1 MNEHSRLLEST
12 DDPLERALLG
22 AVLAESP
29 SEASLRDAALALGLT
44 ATAAT
49 ALVTTLPAVATSLG
63 ASPAAAAPLV
73 VSGVAPGV
81 AATAGAASLLT
92 LGKALVGGAIVSF
105 LALTTVDRTLSAE
118 GSAPSVAVVTSS
130 RTQPGLSAP
139 QAATPVSAVEV
150 VAVTPPPEPA
160 VVEPSSR
167 RSLSPA
173 PRPAT
178 VVVPQE
184 APSAPAILDAPAPE
198 APKGVTPNAASLAAE
213 TRLLASAR
221 TALASGDT
229 GTAAQLLQQYQAGEP
244 SGILA
249 REAALL
255 RVRLLLATGQR
266 AAASEQARHII
277 SLYPRDAH
285 ADSLRRLAA
294 ER

>member
-1 MNEHSRLLEST
+1 
-12 DDPLERALLG
+12 
-22 AVLAESP
+22 
-29 SEASLRDAALALGLT
+29 
-44 ATAAT
+44 
-49 ALVTTLPAVATSLG
+49 
-63 ASPAAAAPLV
+63 
-73 VSGVAPGV
+73 
-81 AATAGAASLLT
+81 LLT
-92 LGKALVGGAIVSF
+92 LGKGLVGGAIISF

-130 RTQPGLSAP
+130 RTQPVLSAP
-139 QAATPVSAVEV
+139 QAATPVRAVEV
-150 VAVTPPPEPA
+150 MAVTPPPELA

-167 RSLSPA
+167 RSLSLSPA
-173 PRPAT
+173 PPPAP
-178 VVVPQE
+178 VAVPQE
-184 APSAPAILDAPAPE
+184 APSAPAILDAPAPAE
-198 APKGVTPNAASLAAE
+198 APKAVTPSAASLAAE

-221 TALASGDT
+221 TALGSGDT
-229 GTAAQLLQQYQAGEP
+229 GTAAQLLQQYQAGDP